1 MGSMC
6 FQPGEGQ
13 ERAFGLLRD
22 CENFPEGLLRALE
35 HSLIHWLHLSG
46 ADGWWMDGCWAAL
59 WRRCVMKCAPVIGLL
74 VRERRARAARAC
86 AQLAR
91 ITAATAG
98 TELSRV
104 TRHAESAVNN
114 AAVMTRGKRAL
125 VI

>member
-1 MGSMC
+1 
-6 FQPGEGQ
+6 
-13 ERAFGLLRD
+13 
-22 CENFPEGLLRALE
+22 
-35 HSLIHWLHLSG
+35 
-46 ADGWWMDGCWAAL
+46 
-59 WRRCVMKCAPVIGLL
+59 MKCAPVIGLL

-114 AAVMTRGKRAL
+114 AAVMTRGKRAHM
-125 VI
+125 I